1 VRLPESSDA
10 ADCRYTPGGG
20 KERSP
25 MKKILLLLVIVALG
39 VLVAKQL
46 GNDQ

>member
-1 VRLPESSDA
+1 
-10 ADCRYTPGGG
+10 
-20 KERSP
+20 

-46 GNDQ
+46 GSDK